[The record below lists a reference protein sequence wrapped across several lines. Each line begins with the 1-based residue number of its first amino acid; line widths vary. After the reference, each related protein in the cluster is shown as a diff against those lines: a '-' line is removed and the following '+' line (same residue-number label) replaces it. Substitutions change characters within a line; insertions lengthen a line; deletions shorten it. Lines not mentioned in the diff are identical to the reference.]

1 MWEPGSNGGTITE
14 YVPCKI
20 LEVDPPLVKIGDGSG
35 TNMIVSLPSLRKRQR
50 GALAFGAGARAARPS
65 GARAVTL
72 TFGVGSRRQHR
83 LRSRWVGWIGA
94 DDGFA
99 ALSGLLVDL
108 IGGVPV
114 VLKFLAVRLDAEI
127 GNYAARLAGPRLRL
141 VQPSEDHGVS
151 AGEAE
156 RPLVEHGDGHG
167 G

>member
-1 MWEPGSNGGTITE
+1 VFEVGKFYRFKMWEPGSNGGTITE

-20 LEVDPPLVKIGDGSG
+20 LEVDC
-35 TNMIVSLPSLRKRQR
+35 LPSLRKRQR
-50 GALAFGAGARAARPS
+50 GALAFGAGARAARLS

-72 TFGVGSRRQHR
+72 TFGVGSRRQHQ

-114 VLKFLAVRLDAEI
+114 VLEFLAVRLDAEI
-127 GNYAARLAGPRLRL
+127 GNFAARLAGPRLRL

-151 AGEAE
+151 AGETE